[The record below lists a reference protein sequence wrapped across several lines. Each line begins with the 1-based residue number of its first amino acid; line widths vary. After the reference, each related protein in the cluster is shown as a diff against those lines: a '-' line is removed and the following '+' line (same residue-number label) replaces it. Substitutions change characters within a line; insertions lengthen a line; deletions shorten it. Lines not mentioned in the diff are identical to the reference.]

1 MAPKASDLHQPIV
14 GRLRLVAAVQ
24 LVEHEAREQLEGA
37 VHRSLRLVVT
47 GAQVDRVVGIAAAA
61 AATAAAAAAAAATA
75 TDAAVVVGRCRG
87 QAERGS
93 YGVLQL
99 LLLTRQLL
107 LPLPHAAN
115 EHQVDGERH
124 NLRKSLLLLTST
136 KPTSTPHLRNS

>member
-47 GAQVDRVVGIAAAA
+47 GAQVDRVVGIAAVAAAAAA
-61 AATAAAAAAAAATA
+61 AATVAAAAAAATA

-107 LPLPHAAN
+107 LPLPHATNTN
-115 EHQVDGERH
+115 ERQVDGER
-124 NLRKSLLLLTST
+124 
-136 KPTSTPHLRNS
+136 KPQNATTEGKVYFY

>member
-1 MAPKASDLHQPIV
+1 MKERPQLEGALRRAARRLLRVAPKASDLHQPIV

-61 AATAAAAAAAAATA
+61 AATVAAAAAAATA

-124 NLRKSLLLLTST
+124 N
-136 KPTSTPHLRNS
+136 

>member
-1 MAPKASDLHQPIV
+1 MAPGSDLHQPIV

-37 VHRSLRLVVT
+37 IHWSLRLVVT
-47 GAQVDRVVGIAAAA
+47 GAQVDRVVGIAAVAAVAAAAAATAAATAA

-124 NLRKSLLLLTST
+124 N
-136 KPTSTPHLRNS
+136 